1 MDKINVLEKNFK
13 ENQTSQ
19 NLINYLLAF
28 PYYDRFQIFWNM
40 YCDGQIVD
48 DHVIYDAAKIVY
60 GVASGGHLEEFREI
74 FEWVDGYFSDEDRKT
89 YKHLRNTIKLYRAT
103 TEDEIESGEIGISW
117 TRRKSVAKKFQKEYY
132 KDSEE
137 RHIYSITI
145 PKNRIKAIINEMDE
159 FEVILTDVEAD
170 EIELEEI

>member
-1 MDKINVLEKNFK
+1 MDNINVLEQNFK

-40 YCDGQIVD
+40 YCEGEIID
-48 DHVIYDAAKIVY
+48 DHVIYDAAKIIY
-60 GVASGGHLEEFREI
+60 GVASDNVEEWREI
-74 FEWVDGYFSDEDRKT
+74 FDYVDGCFSEEDLKT
-89 YKHLRNTIKLYRAT
+89 YKHLRNNIKLYRAT

-117 TRRKSVAKKFQKEYY
+117 TRRKSVAQKFQKEYY

-137 RHIYSITI
+137 RHIYSITV

-159 FEVILTDVEAD
+159 FEVILTDVEAH

>member
-1 MDKINVLEKNFK
+1 MDIINVLEQNFK

-40 YCDGQIVD
+40 YCDGEIVD
-48 DHVIYDAAKIVY
+48 EYIIYDAAKIIY
-60 GVASGGHLEEFREI
+60 GVASDNVEEWREI
-74 FEWVDGYFSDEDRKT
+74 FDYVDGCFSEEDLKT
-89 YKHLRNTIKLYRAT
+89 YKHLRINIKLYRAT

-132 KDSEE
+132 KDSQE
-137 RHIYSITI
+137 RKIYSITV

-159 FEVILTDVEAD
+159 FEVILTDVEAH